1 VVAEAARAL
10 GRLGAVESRPRLE
23 ALARSRPEDEVRE
36 AAAEALT
43 LLQAR

>member
-1 VVAEAARAL
+1 
-10 GRLGAVESRPRLE
+10 VESRPRLE
-23 ALARSRPEDEVRE
+23 ALARSRAEDEVRE